1 MNKKI
6 LTILTLAVLT
16 ESVITYFKEF
26 FAAGCFS
33 FSMFLSILVGVAVA
47 FAYDLDIPKCFEI
60 NSSVPFFGNILTG
73 ILISRGSNY
82 IHDVIS
88 AISDLK

>member
-26 FAAGCFS
+26 FVAGCFS
-33 FSMFLSILVGVAVA
+33 FGMSLSVLVGVTVA

-88 AISDLK
+88 AISNLK

>member
-6 LTILTLAVLT
+6 LTILTLAILT

-26 FAAGCFS
+26 FVAGCFS
-33 FSMFLSILVGVAVA
+33 SDMFLSVLVGVTVA

-88 AISDLK
+88 AISNLK

>member
-6 LTILTLAVLT
+6 LAVLALTVLT
-16 ESVITYFKEF
+16 ESIIAYLKDF
-26 FAAGCFS
+26 FAPGGFS
-33 FSMFLSILVGVAVA
+33 ISVGLSILLGVIVA

-60 NSSVPFFGNILTG
+60 NSSVPFFGNFLTG

-88 AISDLK
+88 AISNLK

>member
-6 LTILTLAVLT
+6 LTILTLAILT

-26 FAAGCFS
+26 LSARCFS
-33 FSMFLSILVGVAVA
+33 SGMVSSILIGITVA

-60 NSSVPFFGNILTG
+60 NSSVPFFGNVLTG

-88 AISDLK
+88 AISNLK